1 MHDQDAN
8 DRLAK
13 RYERLWRAVD
23 TMAGCSVSNE
33 EALGMTEWVMH
44 QWRKGLDLLK
54 MIELARRRLHAHEG
68 KRRPPA
74 STRGRDR

>member
-1 MHDQDAN
+1 MHDPDGN

-23 TMAGCSVSNE
+23 KMAGCSASNE

-44 QWRKGLDLLK
+44 RWRKGLDLVK
-54 MIELARRRLHAHEG
+54 MIEWARRRLRARQGE
-68 KRRPPA
+68 RRPPA
-74 STRGRDR
+74 STRERDR